1 MIGGRGSSADGLRCS
16 AASSAR
22 DGSAG
27 GTAAIA
33 TSHGDPRRAA
43 LDARVLAF
51 ITEWTCAGA
60 PLPGRADETR
70 FDVLARELFAY
81 QATHCEAY
89 GRFCNARGMTP
100 DRVTHWREIPPVPS
114 GAFKE
119 LTLRSFPADRT
130 RHVFRTSGTA
140 TARRGELHL
149 DTLALYEASLL
160 PSFVRFV
167 LPEAM
172 ARLVDDVR
180 AASGDAASSHEAPGR
195 AGLAD
200 SSALSFALR
209 ILAPSPSE
217 VPDSSLSH
225 MFGVLLRELGARDI
239 VSRAASG
246 FDVHDGALDVA
257 ALDRALDRASADGR
271 PVALC
276 GTAFAFV
283 HLLDGMSARGER
295 RTLPPG
301 SRVMETG
308 GFKGR
313 SRELSRDAL
322 YDAMADRLGVP
333 PERIVNQYGM
343 TELASQLHDSTICF
357 PGTPRRKLAPPWL
370 RVRIVDPET
379 GKDVAEGASGAIV
392 LVDLANTGSVAAI
405 QTADLGRAVEDGI
418 EVLGREAGA
427 EARGCSIAADLMLE
441 RGARR

>member
-1 MIGGRGSSADGLRCS
+1 
-16 AASSAR
+16 
-22 DGSAG
+22 
-27 GTAAIA
+27 
-33 TSHGDPRRAA
+33 
-43 LDARVLAF
+43 VLAF
-51 ITEWTCAGA
+51 IADWTRSGA
-60 PLPGRADETR
+60 PLSGRAEETR

-89 GRFCNARGMTP
+89 GRFCSARGVTP
-100 DRVTHWREIPPVPS
+100 GGVTHWREIPPVPS

-119 LTLRSFPADRT
+119 LALRSFPADRT

-172 ARLVDDVR
+172 ACLAGEARI
-180 AASGDAASSHEAPGR
+180 ASVDAASSQEAPSR
-195 AGLAD
+195 AGFSD
-200 SSALSFALR
+200 PPPLSFALR

-239 VSRAASG
+239 VAQSESG
-246 FDVHDGALDVA
+246 FDVHEGAIDVA
-257 ALDRALDRASADGR
+257 TLDRALDRASADGR

-283 HLLDGMSARGER
+283 HLLDGMGARGER
-295 RTLPPG
+295 RTLPAG

-322 YDAMADRLGVP
+322 YDAIANRLGVQ

-343 TELASQLHDSTICF
+343 TELASQLHDSTISF

-379 GKDVAEGASGAIV
+379 GEDVARGEHGAIV

-441 RGARR
+441 RGARS